1 MKSAFDL
8 ETIPDEKQRI
18 ELLTRELVATKS
30 VNGTKGEV
38 VLVEKLEKIL
48 RTFTVF
54 KKHPEWVWTQKIKGD
69 ELGRK
74 NIFAFL
80 GKEGIQKTVLYHS
93 HFDTVGLEDFGSIKE
108 KALDPTYLEQYFT
121 NYDSDREVQN
131 DADTGD
137 WLFGR
142 GALDMK
148 SGDAVNIVNLLYFS
162 EHPELQEGNLL
173 FMGNCV
179 EENDHSG
186 VIAAL
191 DELKRLQEE
200 WNLQYSV
207 AINTD
212 FISPKYAGDTQK
224 YIYYGAAGKTLTC
237 FYIKGIETHVG
248 NTYAGIDSTLIASR
262 INLLINNNPDFV
274 EDISGEEIL
283 PSSCLMLRDQK
294 DFYNVQTAKVT
305 EMYFNT
311 FTYKKPVFEIIEQL
325 KIAVK
330 SDCEKLVNEARQ
342 RENKF
347 LSKLNFP
354 EVDNTRKL
362 NVYSFEE
369 YLNHLD
375 DLGIDWQS
383 LIDSFIISNPE
394 LDKRSAGFELIDYLD
409 QQVNDN
415 EAKVVLFLAPPFC
428 PHNSISQDSK
438 VYQDLEEVLQ
448 KNNEKIDFT
457 MKQFFP
463 YLSDSSYLMID
474 ETPQEIAK
482 MKNNFPLVEQLY
494 PLPYEKM
501 RELNIPAVDIG
512 VYGKGAHTWKERVYK
527 PYSFGILPK
536 LIRNYTQ
543 KIWQD

>member
-274 EDISGEEIL
+274 EDIPGEEIL

-394 LDKRSAGFELIDYLD
+394 LDKRSAGLELIDYLD

>member
-1 MKSAFDL
+1 MDSAFDL
-8 ETIPDEKQRI
+8 ETVTDEKQRI

-30 VNGTKGEV
+30 VNGTNGEV
-38 VLVEKLEKIL
+38 DLVEKLERIL

-54 KKHPEWVWTQKIKGD
+54 KKHPEWVWTQKIEGD
-69 ELGRK
+69 VLGRK

-80 GKEGIQKTVLYHS
+80 GKAGTQKTVLYHS
-93 HFDTVGLEDFGSIKE
+93 HFDTVGLEDFGSIKG
-108 KALDPTYLEQYFT
+108 KALDPDYLEQYFSS
-121 NYDSDREVQN
+121 YDSDREIQN
-131 DADTGD
+131 DANTGD

-148 SGDAVNIVNLLYFS
+148 SGDAVNISNLLYFS
-162 EHPELQEGNLL
+162 EHPELQTGNLL

-200 WNLQYSV
+200 WKLQYSV

-274 EDISGEEIL
+274 EDIPGEEIL

-325 KIAVK
+325 KTAVK
-330 SDCEKLVNEARQ
+330 ADCKKLVEEAER
-342 RENKF
+342 RENEF

-354 EVDNTRKL
+354 KVDNERKL

-369 YLNHLD
+369 YLDHLG
-375 DLGIDWQS
+375 DLGIDYQS
-383 LIDSFIISNPE
+383 LIESFINNNSE
-394 LDKRSAGFELIDYLD
+394 LDKRSAGFKLIDFLD

-438 VYQDLEEVLQ
+438 VYQDLSGVLRESD
-448 KNNEKIDFT
+448 EKINFT

-474 ETPQEIAK
+474 ETQQEIEK
-482 MKNNFPLVEQLY
+482 MKSNFPLVEQLY
-494 PLPYEKM
+494 PLPYDKM

-527 PYSFGILPK
+527 PYSFGVLPK

-543 KIWQD
+543 KIWED

>member
-1 MKSAFDL
+1 MNSVFNL
-8 ETIPDEKQRI
+8 ETVTNEEQRI

-38 VLVEKLEKIL
+38 DLVEKLEKIL
-48 RTFTVF
+48 RSFTVF
-54 KKHPEWVWTQKIKGD
+54 KEHPQWVWTQKIDGD
-69 ELGRK
+69 LLGRK

-80 GKEGIQKTVLYHS
+80 GKEGTHKTVLYHS
-93 HFDTVGLEDFGSIKE
+93 HFDTVGLDDFGSIKE
-108 KALDPTYLEQYFT
+108 KALDPDYLEQYFT
-121 NYDSDREVQN
+121 NYDSDREIQN
-131 DADTGD
+131 DASSGD

-148 SGDAVNIVNLLYFS
+148 SGDAVNIANLLYFS
-162 EHPELQEGNLL
+162 EHPKLQKGNLL

-200 WNLQYSV
+200 WHLQYSV

-262 INLLINNNPDFV
+262 INVLINNNPAFV
-274 EDISGEEIL
+274 EDIPGEEIL

-325 KIAVK
+325 KEAVK
-330 SDCEKLVNEARQ
+330 LDCEQLVVETRQ

-354 EVDNTRKL
+354 AGDNSPEL

-369 YLNHLD
+369 YLKHLAE
-375 DLGIDWQS
+375 LGIDYQK
-383 LIDSFIISNPE
+383 LINNFIGDNGE
-394 LDKRSAGFELIDYLD
+394 LDKRSAGFKLIDYLD
-409 QQVNDN
+409 QQINDN
-415 EAKVVLFLAPPFC
+415 EAKVILFLAPPFC
-428 PHNSISQDSK
+428 PHNSITKDSK
-438 VYQDLEEVLQ
+438 VYQNLEETL
-448 KNNEKIDFT
+448 NENDAHIDFT

-463 YLSDSSYLMID
+463 YLSDSSYLMMD
-474 ETPQEIAK
+474 ESPQEVEK
-482 MKNNFPLVEQLY
+482 MKNIFPLADQLY
-494 PLPYEKM
+494 PLPYDKM

-527 PYSFGILPK
+527 PYSFVILPK

-543 KIWQD
+543 KIWKN

>member
-482 MKNNFPLVEQLY
+482 MKNNFPLVDQLY

>member
-274 EDISGEEIL
+274 EDIPGEEIL